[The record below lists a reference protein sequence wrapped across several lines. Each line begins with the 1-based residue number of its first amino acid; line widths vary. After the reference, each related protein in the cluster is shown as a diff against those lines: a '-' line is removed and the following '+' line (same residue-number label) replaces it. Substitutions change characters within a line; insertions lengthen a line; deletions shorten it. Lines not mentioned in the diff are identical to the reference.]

1 MTQELKCFLF
11 WKILHF
17 MKFQKMRSL
26 LNQNNLKI
34 KINLAQILKKNKIQI
49 LTMIK

>member
-1 MTQELKCFLF
+1 MIQDVKCFQYLR
-11 WKILHF
+11 ILHF

-26 LNQNNLKI
+26 LNQNNLRI

-49 LTMIK
+49 LMMIK